1 MSTIPFRPARP
12 ADELCGP
19 ARGRH
24 EGGWRRLGFGV
35 LLAFTLKGLL
45 TGSLMLAAVLQLT
58 GD

>member
-1 MSTIPFRPARP
+1 MSALPFRPARP
-12 ADELCGP
+12 AEELCGP
-19 ARGRH
+19 ASRVP
-24 EGGWRRLGFGV
+24 GWRRLGFGV

>member
-1 MSTIPFRPARP
+1 MNALPFRPARP

-19 ARGRH
+19 APKSP
-24 EGGWRRLGFGV
+24 GWRRLGFGV